1 MTKTISTAV
10 LVLTLGT
17 YAHANQYTPHTY
29 TNAISAHN
37 ISSFQ
42 HTITQA
48 AFNGFGLQNQNTFNK
63 KQSAAIINTPDLYGH
78 APMYGTEL
86 MYGEFNEDGTM
97 GRSGG
102 DSDTQFAALSNIW
115 LNWQHTN
122 SDIKFNNI
130 APISNKNDLI
140 MAGLSGKQSKFGI
153 FTHNWGINSGYIHSE
168 QTNNDI
174 NTDSQGGF
182 LGVFNGFYHNKFALN
197 TNITAG
203 VLDNSSQNKFGTDNY
218 TSFWFGAAAGLS
230 YDIVLDNSFILRP
243 TINAEYTWIQSD
255 DYTSVSGD
263 RLYNKNFNIF
273 KTSPELQAIKHIG
286 NGWFG
291 KLSVQ
296 YIMTFANDGDTI
308 INTTNTI
315 NLNNTEYFEY
325 TISIDKSVYNTNI
338 HASVGRHDGDMYGW
352 FGNINIKYLF

>member
-63 KQSAAIINTPDLYGH
+63 KQSTAIINTPDLYGH

-102 DSDTQFAALSNIW
+102 DTQFAALSNIW

-140 MAGLSGKQSKFGI
+140 MAGLSGKQSIPDANAAWRRFLPGI
-153 FTHNWGINSGYIHSE
+153 PSGSHLARGQHGIHSPKH
-168 QTNNDI
+168 
-174 NTDSQGGF
+174 G
-182 LGVFNGFYHNKFALN
+182 
-197 TNITAG
+197 AG
-203 VLDNSSQNKFGTDNY
+203 APGSRGCSP
-218 TSFWFGAAAGLS
+218 AAAQK
-230 YDIVLDNSFILRP
+230 RP
-243 TINAEYTWIQSD
+243 VW
-255 DYTSVSGD
+255 
-263 RLYNKNFNIF
+263 R
-273 KTSPELQAIKHIG
+273 
-286 NGWFG
+286 
-291 KLSVQ
+291 
-296 YIMTFANDGDTI
+296 
-308 INTTNTI
+308 
-315 NLNNTEYFEY
+315 
-325 TISIDKSVYNTNI
+325 
-338 HASVGRHDGDMYGW
+338 
-352 FGNINIKYLF
+352 